1 MSQTQI
7 GFGLL
12 GAGLIAPFHA
22 KALQASTR
30 TRLVAVADVSAERVG
45 KLAKEFGCEGYSSLE
60 EMLKNPSVQAINIL
74 TPNHLHYDAVLLA
87 ARAGKHI
94 LVEKPPAMSLR
105 EVDGMTAACREAGV
119 KIGVVLQCRT
129 RKPVQ
134 AMRKAIAEGRFGRMY
149 HADTY
154 MKWFRSTEYYK
165 MDAWRMSRRSG
176 AGVTIQ
182 QAFHYIDLLQY
193 LAGPVKRVQA
203 RMNNLAHPDV
213 PLEDTLLSFVEYEC
227 GAQGVVQA
235 STALWP
241 GTDIRIEV
249 NGENGTAIMVGER
262 MDTWKFRDERPEDDE
277 IRTYGSA
284 AVATGA
290 TGAADLGFHD
300 HQCVIEDM
308 VAAIETGGEPMI
320 TLASVRPTL
329 EWALAMYHSAKLQLP
344 VDLPVVD
351 EDAVW

>member
-45 KLAKEFGCEGYSSLE
+45 KLAREFGCEGYSSLE

-87 ARAGKHI
+87 AHAGKHI

-134 AMRKAIAEGRFGRMY
+134 AMRKAIAEGRFGRNSE
-149 HADTY
+149 A
-154 MKWFRSTEYYK
+154 
-165 MDAWRMSRRSG
+165 
-176 AGVTIQ
+176 
-182 QAFHYIDLLQY
+182 
-193 LAGPVKRVQA
+193 QA
-203 RMNNLAHPDV
+203 RCRV
-213 PLEDTLLSFVEYEC
+213 PREPHDGRPPCLGPAFLL
-227 GAQGVVQA
+227 
-235 STALWP
+235 
-241 GTDIRIEV
+241 
-249 NGENGTAIMVGER
+249 
-262 MDTWKFRDERPEDDE
+262 
-277 IRTYGSA
+277 GSGPIA
-284 AVATGA
+284 
-290 TGAADLGFHD
+290 
-300 HQCVIEDM
+300 
-308 VAAIETGGEPMI
+308 
-320 TLASVRPTL
+320 
-329 EWALAMYHSAKLQLP
+329 
-344 VDLPVVD
+344 
-351 EDAVW
+351 